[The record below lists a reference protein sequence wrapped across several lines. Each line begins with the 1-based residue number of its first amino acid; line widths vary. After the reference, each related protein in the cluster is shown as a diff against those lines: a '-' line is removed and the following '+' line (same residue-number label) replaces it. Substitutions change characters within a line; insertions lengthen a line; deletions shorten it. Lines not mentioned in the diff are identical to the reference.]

1 MEQLTKMAVLKI
13 KSYQIIIKKLLFSKI
28 FFLFYILWKKN
39 QLQGAEKIMKA
50 LKILK
55 TQEFVIH
62 ITHYKIFNIFEI
74 IALLQN
80 IFSEFLNWPIRE
92 EGGKIQNSKMVQLW
106 TKSARDWAQ
115 ITRIGLQFFHP
126 YAHEIIF
133 WAIQVNPRWC
143 QRA

>member
-1 MEQLTKMAVLKI
+1 MAVLKI

-62 ITHYKIFNIFEI
+62 ITHYKILNIFEI
-74 IALLQN
+74 IELLQN
-80 IFSEFLNWPIRE
+80 IFSEFLN
-92 EGGKIQNSKMVQLW
+92 
-106 TKSARDWAQ
+106 
-115 ITRIGLQFFHP
+115 
-126 YAHEIIF
+126 
-133 WAIQVNPRWC
+133 
-143 QRA
+143 